1 MTEYSSIFTRIA
13 TPLRPVQQGNLS
25 AILRDKDLSGGYR
38 VVDSIEDRNNIPE
51 YSEIIEEHLPQSNY
65 RGKGMLV
72 YVTEEEKTYRLGSGL
87 TNNDWQEVSVSP
99 SDQEYL
105 SITIENK
112 IETTINHG
120 FNRKPTVQVVNE
132 SGDLVL
138 CQIQHLNL
146 DEVKISFSDYF
157 TGTAIID

>member
-1 MTEYSSIFTRIA
+1 MTNYSGNYTIIGA
-13 TPLRPVQQGNLS
+13 PLRPGSKSDAYAMAS
-25 AILRDKDLSGGYR
+25 ANYLRGGYH
-38 VVDSIEDRNNIPE
+38 VVDTLEDRDNIPPFD
-51 YSEIIEEHLPQSNY
+51 EEMESDLPESN
-65 RGKGMLV
+65 RRREGMLC
-72 YVTEEEKTYRLGSGL
+72 YVISEQKTYRLVGGVS
-87 TNNDWQEVSVSP
+87 NDDWKEVSVSP